1 MPALRFLGAVPR
13 GRSMIPLMAS
23 LLCAFLLL
31 VAWVRPAAAQHNHEM
46 EPPPPARF
54 NRPMPLYP
62 KALGTFQRRISS
74 SNAEAQAYFNQGFQL
89 MYAFDQEG
97 AVRSFREAEKRDPEC
112 AICYWAEAWS
122 WGSYLNGP
130 MPPSNAPYAYA
141 AIQKAIELAPNHAT
155 AVEREFIRA
164 MSVRYVKDWLADKRR
179 EYDAAYAE
187 AARKLYE
194 QFPADADAGTLY
206 GEALFVMEPRRGS
219 RDIQSPNVRRI
230 VDVFES
236 VLKVSPHHVGACHL
250 YIHLT
255 EATTQPGKAEEC
267 ADVIGN
273 AVPGASHLNHMP
285 SHTWNQLGRWGGSV
299 RANLDAVHSDQKAAI
314 GEGFAIYPPHNQH
327 MLLYA
332 ASFDGQGAI
341 AMQAARDYGK
351 LAHSR
356 MYQVLTLIR
365 FGRFDEV
372 LELTGR
378 PTDEIESGVWDFGQ
392 GYAQLRRDGKAAAR
406 ENLQR
411 LRQTA
416 SSSSETFRVHSAKN
430 LLSTL
435 AGILEGEIYRSEGNL
450 SKAIECFEQG
460 VASEVAM
467 IYDEPEA
474 LPFSA
479 RHWLGAA
486 LLESKRYSV
495 AEQVYRDELKKHL
508 HNGWSLVGLHE
519 ALVAQGKAAD
529 EVEKDFQQSWA
540 RSDTW
545 IRASR
550 F

>member
-1 MPALRFLGAVPR
+1 MTARPR
-13 GRSMIPLMAS
+13 
-23 LLCAFLLL
+23 AFLLL
-31 VAWVRPAAAQHNHEM
+31 IAGTAAALAQHDHEAG
-46 EPPPPARF
+46 PALPARF

-62 KALGTFQRRISS
+62 KALGTFERPISS
-74 SNAEAQAYFNQGFQL
+74 PNREAQAYFNQGFQL

-130 MPPSNAPYAYA
+130 MQPSNAPYAYA
-141 AIQKAIELAPNHAT
+141 AIQKAVELAPKHASPM
-155 AVEREFIRA
+155 ERAFIRA
-164 MSVRYVKDWLADKRR
+164 MSVRYVRNWDPAKRR

-194 QFPADADAGTLY
+194 EFPKDPDAGTLY
-206 GEALFVMEPRRGS
+206 GEALFVMEPRRGW
-219 RDIQSPNVRRI
+219 RDIQAPNVRRI
-230 VDVFES
+230 AEVFES
-236 VLKVSPHHVGACHL
+236 VLKVTPNHVGACHL

-255 EATTQPGKAEEC
+255 EATTQPGRAEPC
-267 ADVIGN
+267 ADSIGN

-285 SHTWNQLGRWGGSV
+285 SHTWNQLGRWGDSV

-314 GEGFAIYPPHNQH
+314 GEGFAIYPPHNLH
-327 MLLYA
+327 MLMFA

-351 LAHSR
+351 QARSR
-356 MYQVLTLIR
+356 MYEVLTLIR

-372 LELTGR
+372 LELQGR
-378 PTDEIESGVWDFGQ
+378 PTGDDIETGVWDFGQ
-392 GYAQLRRDGKAAAR
+392 GYAQLRGGKRDAAR
-406 ENLQR
+406 ENLKK
-411 LRQTA
+411 LEHTAA
-416 SSSSETFRVHSAKN
+416 SSSDHFRMHSAKD

-435 AGILEGEIYRSEGNL
+435 AGILDGEIHRAEGDL
-450 SKAIECFEQG
+450 PKAIAALERG
-460 VASEVAM
+460 VAAESRM

-486 LLESKRYSV
+486 LLEAKRPAD
-495 AEQVYRDELKKHL
+495 AEAVYRDDLKRHPN
-508 HNGWSLVGLHE
+508 NGWALIGLRE
-519 ALVAQGKAAD
+519 ALAAQGKATAAAD
-529 EVEKDFQQSWA
+529 QDFQQSWA